1 MLEKNTITRET
12 RRLTKLPGRLEA
24 IYITVRA
31 EKWVAD
37 FLLHLQLLSGPAL
50 LLTHAALKS

>member
-12 RRLTKLPGRLEA
+12 RRLIKLPGRLEA

-31 EKWVAD
+31 EKWVGD
-37 FLLHLQLLSGPAL
+37 FLLHLQLSGPAL